1 MKFTK
6 RNILK
11 NKKKQETKT
20 KRNKHKI
27 TKKRVNKL
35 KTTSKKIGGQHPKI
49 NYAYTYLIFNYQDYK
64 KYIFSQPSANIFI
77 LNKANN
83 CICLEINSS
92 VSCNNPTE
100 TSNTPILNNDN
111 EYLILV
117 MKYRNMVAFSE
128 NLKKNINLFN
138 NPSFLNEILGS
149 SIIRQYLDTK
159 IVKIGIYSICLYIK
173 QGQGYGT
180 VLFNI
185 ILHAI
190 NSIYTSMTDPN
201 TTINLCLGIR
211 LDNPNFKKLVH
222 LYTSFGFKNPFV
234 SSKHLNGQPLSF
246 KIMELSKE
254 MDDYVTNEDTTYKT
268 FLETIDIYKQT
279 LLQTKTC
286 KFKFMLDRSAI
297 LNLRLMP
304 YLNTSGKLD
313 NILNN
318 NVLNN
323 EYSGSLF
330 IYNASQIGDDIY
342 YKLSLETIQNDKGIH
357 FNKGNKEAV
366 EIIPDQ
372 RTYHTHP
379 ILAYVKYK
387 RLVGFPSGG
396 DFAAVFLL
404 GFNEDIQF
412 QFHMVITIEGIYILS
427 LSEKA
432 VNKYNEIPNI
442 KEGVS
447 WMLNNPGSLQYDP
460 ELKYDW
466 ISEYSET
473 NNSAKDVSLEIQKFF
488 EWLKKINDEYMY
500 GLIECKFYFWKEI
513 DKNTKFEVF
522 YHKSDNNS
530 YCYPSKITR
539 EIDVDI
545 PDENKMDTDL

>member
-6 RNILK
+6 RNINK
-11 NKKKQETKT
+11 NKKNSKT
-20 KRNKHKI
+20 KINKM
-27 TKKRVNKL
+27 TKKRINKI

-83 CICLEINSS
+83 CACMEINNY
-92 VSCNNPTE
+92 VNCNNHTE
-100 TSNTPILNNDN
+100 NGNVSILTNDN
-111 EYLILV
+111 EHLILV

-128 NLKKNINLFN
+128 NLKININLFN

-149 SIIRQYLDTK
+149 GIIRQYDDSN
-159 IVKIGIYSICLYIK
+159 IIKIGIYNICLYIK

-190 NSIYTSMTDPN
+190 SSIYASSIDPN
-201 TTINLCLGIR
+201 IIINLWLGIR

-222 LYTSFGFKNPFV
+222 LYTSFGFKNQIV
-234 SSKHLNGQPLSF
+234 SSKDLNGTELSF

-254 MDDYVTNEDTTYKT
+254 IDEYVTNEDTTYKT
-268 FLETIDIYKQT
+268 FLEIIDIYKQT

-286 KFKFMLDRSAI
+286 KFKFILDRSAI

-304 YLNTSGKLD
+304 YLNTSGKFE

-318 NVLNN
+318 NVMNN

-330 IYNASQIGDDIY
+330 IYNTYEIGDDVY
-342 YKLSLETIQNDKGIH
+342 YKLSLETMQNDKGIH
-357 FNKGNKEAV
+357 FNKGKEESV
-366 EIIPDQ
+366 ILNLDQ

-379 ILAYVKYK
+379 ILAYVNWK
-387 RLVGFPSGG
+387 RLVGFPSGA
-396 DFAAVFLL
+396 DFAGIFQL
-404 GFNEDIQF
+404 GFNQDIQF

-432 VNKYNEIPNI
+432 VNEYNQIPNI
-442 KEGVS
+442 SAAVS
-447 WMLNNPGSLQYDP
+447 WMLNNKNVLQYDP

-466 ISEYSET
+466 LSEYSET
-473 NNSAKDVSLEIQKFF
+473 SNSAKDVSVELQKFF
-488 EWLKKINDEYMY
+488 EWFKKINNDYMY
-500 GLIECKFYFWKEI
+500 GLIDCQFYFWKQI

-530 YCYPSKITR
+530 YCYPSNIR
-539 EIDVDI
+539 RVVDLSY
-545 PDENKMDTDL
+545 ENKMDTTL